1 MINVFISHNYK
12 DKPMARKIAKELDKY
27 GIKVWL
33 DESEIRLG
41 DSLIEKI
48 RDGLEHMDYLIALIS
63 ENSVHSEWVKKEL
76 DIAMNKE
83 IDGRKVIAIP
93 ILVGKCELPG
103 FLKGKLYADMSTAR
117 KYNEN
122 IPVLIRRFDINEI
135 VDDKNEFTEYKLSA
149 AQVIEKI
156 ENVKNEN
163 ETIEFIENFGY
174 SERTLFYRD
183 TFIQAINKL
192 LEDEKTPA
200 DLLVSLI
207 EMCRYCPND
216 AVIKLSLTKLLNR
229 TDEQVLQ
236 STINVLRETKSLKI
250 QQKKVLKILREC
262 KDNDLERCI
271 WDYFISVQQLDID
284 VAKKLWEFIRE
295 NLNTNHSNKMIK
307 CMCKLS
313 AQLSDDIIF
322 EEWYTLWLEGDEKE
336 KRDLVNCMCQYGFET
351 EGIYL
356 VSPKLR
362 DNIRDVLFNSFGEN
376 DRDNANL
383 MIALLTGAG
392 NLVESNVEIWDKL
405 KELDDYSILLTLEIL
420 RDEYNI
426 AYIFNSIED
435 IDALKNFVK
444 SANRNIKKVALEVIS
459 EISLKESLEVIKS
472 ESDFNIQYYNAGSLL
487 YTLLKESSVKEYE
500 KLFEKIKEK
509 LENGYCS
516 QVDRNL
522 ICYGDYLLGNI
533 DLRNMIEKI
542 QIKEENIG
550 LQYDIERKN
559 RLLIEKLKDL
569 LEQENQTEKKKIC
582 ELINVA
588 KV

>member
-27 GIKVWL
+27 GIKVWI

-48 RDGLEHMDYLIALIS
+48 RDGLDHMDFLIALIS

-83 IDGRKVIAIP
+83 IDGKKVIAIP

-103 FLKGKLYADMSTAR
+103 FLKGKLYADMSTSR

-149 AQVIEKI
+149 AQVIEKL
-156 ENVKNEN
+156 ENTKNEN
-163 ETIEFIENFGY
+163 ETIEFIESFGY

-192 LEDEKTPA
+192 LEDVKIST

-216 AVIKLSLTKLLNR
+216 AVIKLSFTQLLNR
-229 TDEQVLQ
+229 SDEQILQ

-250 QQKKVLKILREC
+250 QQKKILKILKEC
-262 KDNDLERCI
+262 KDDDLEGCI
-271 WDYFISVQQLDID
+271 WDYFISVQLDID
-284 VAKKLWEFIRE
+284 VAKKLWEFIQE
-295 NLNTNHSNKMIK
+295 NLKANHSNKIIM

-313 AQLSDDIIF
+313 SQLSDDSIF
-322 EEWYTLWLEGDEKE
+322 EEWYALWLEGDEKK
-336 KRDLVNCMCQYGFET
+336 KRDIVNCMCQYGFES

-362 DNIRDVLFNSFGEN
+362 DNIRDVLFNSFGES
-376 DRDNANL
+376 DTDNANL

-392 NLVESNVEIWDKL
+392 NLIESNVEIWEKL
-405 KELDDYSILLTLEIL
+405 KGLDEYSILLTLEIL

-435 IDALKNFVK
+435 IEALKDFVK
-444 SANRNIKKVALEVIS
+444 SPNRNIKKVALEVIA
-459 EISLKESLEVIKS
+459 EISLKESLEVIKT
-472 ESDFNIQYYNAGSLL
+472 ESDFSIQYYNAGSLL
-487 YTLLKESSVKEYE
+487 YTLLKESSVKEY
-500 KLFEKIKEK
+500 KDLFEKVKEK
-509 LENGYCS
+509 IENGYCS

-533 DLRNMIEKI
+533 DLDNMLVNL

-550 LQYDIERKN
+550 RQYDIERKSK
-559 RLLIEKLKDL
+559 LLIEKLEDL
-569 LEQENQTEKKKIC
+569 LEQGDATAKKKIC
-582 ELINVA
+582 ELIKAA
-588 KV
+588 KA

>member
-27 GIKVWL
+27 GIKVWI

-48 RDGLEHMDYLIALIS
+48 RDGLDHMDFLIALIS
-63 ENSVHSEWVKKEL
+63 ENSVRSEWVKKEL

-83 IDGRKVIAIP
+83 IDGKKVIAIP

-103 FLKGKLYADMSTAR
+103 FLKGKLYADMSTSR

-122 IPVLIRRFDINEI
+122 IPALIRRFDINEI

-156 ENVKNEN
+156 ENIKNEN
-163 ETIEFIENFGY
+163 ETIEFIESFGY

-192 LEDEKTPA
+192 LEDEKIST
-200 DLLVSLI
+200 DLLASLI

-216 AVIKLSLTKLLNR
+216 AIIKLSLTQLLNR
-229 TDEQVLQ
+229 SDEQILQ

-250 QQKKVLKILREC
+250 QQKKILKILKEC
-262 KDNDLERCI
+262 EDNDLESCI
-271 WDYFISVQQLDID
+271 WDYFISVQLDFD
-284 VAKKLWEFIRE
+284 VAKKLWEFIQE
-295 NLNTNHSNKMIK
+295 NLKDNHSNKIIM

-313 AQLSDDIIF
+313 NQLGGDSIF
-322 EEWYTLWLEGDEKE
+322 EEWYTLWLGGDDKE
-336 KRDLVNCMCQYGFET
+336 KRDIVNCMCRYGFES

-362 DNIRDVLFNSFGEN
+362 DNVRDVLFGSFGEN
-376 DRDNANL
+376 DADNANL

-392 NLVESNVEIWDKL
+392 NLVESNGEIWDKL
-405 KELDDYSILLTLEIL
+405 KGLDEYSILLTLEIL

-435 IDALKNFVK
+435 IEALKDFVK
-444 SANRNIKKVALEVIS
+444 SPNRNIKKVALEVIA
-459 EISLKESLEVIKS
+459 EISLKESLEVIKA
-472 ESDFNIQYYNAGSLL
+472 ESDFSIQHYNAGSLL
-487 YTLLKESSVKEYE
+487 YTLLKESSVKEYKE
-500 KLFEKIKEK
+500 LFEKVKEK
-509 LENGYCS
+509 IENGYYS

-533 DLRNMIEKI
+533 DLDNMLVNL
-542 QIKEENIG
+542 QIKEESIG
-550 LQYDIERKN
+550 RQYDIERKSK
-559 RLLIEKLKDL
+559 LLIEKLEDL
-569 LEQENQTEKKKIC
+569 LEQGDATTKKKIC
-582 ELINVA
+582 ELIKVA
-588 KV
+588 KA